1 MLVSGSYGKGWLAA
15 MGNALADLGLG
26 GAVSTLVLILVI
38 VVIVAV
44 ILRVLGR

>member
-1 MLVSGSYGKGWLAA
+1 MNPIEASYGKGDALAA
-15 MGNALADLGLG
+15 LLANVGLG

>member
-1 MLVSGSYGKGWLAA
+1 MNWIEASYGKGSPLAT
-15 MGNALADLGLG
+15 ALADLGLG

>member
-1 MLVSGSYGKGWLAA
+1 MHLVLSYGKGD
-15 MGNALADLGLG
+15 ALASLLANVGLS